1 MKTWNKINFKSK
13 RGITFCPRLIYDR
26 QSIEANHHL
35 GLTNLEKFAKLSKI
49 CFSMECFLVDFSQFF
64 KGTVMQIEKAQINEL
79 LRASKIFWEFG
90 IPTIYNFA
98 VIYPW
103 NFLKRQPTFYQFL
116 LIFLFA
122 NKSAGLNNLSGY
134 G

>member
-1 MKTWNKINFKSK
+1 MKTWNKINIKSK

-35 GLTNLEKFAKLSKI
+35 GLINLEKFAKLSKI

-90 IPTIYNFA
+90 ISTIYNFA

-103 NFLKRQPTFYQFL
+103 NFLKGSLLFISFYWFFCLQTRVQGW
-116 LIFLFA
+116 IT
-122 NKSAGLNNLSGY
+122 
-134 G
+134 